1 MGTVGAKIGELV
13 AVGAELV
20 FVALNEAGI
29 KENSVLVAAEFTLCL
44 FMIVSRR
51 EFLGGV
57 SFAVVS

>member
-29 KENSVLVAAEFTLCL
+29 KENSVLVAAELTLCL
-44 FMIVSRR
+44 FMIVSSR

>member
-29 KENSVLVAAEFTLCL
+29 KVNSVLVAAEFTLYL

>member
-44 FMIVSRR
+44 YMIVSSR